1 MSDKLIF
8 KSVESY
14 KPNLI
19 VVAKPVCDTTGKPV
33 DFHITDTN
41 RFGAELIGCVTQ
53 LEGLPLSV
61 FFTNISDAGIGTEL
75 IRQALQNDPE
85 TQLVFFSHKLQLWL
99 RVMTEMMTDGNL
111 MATILDVTNDKL
123 REEQLKQQ
131 NDRLAA
137 LTDELEQS
145 RQVLRYKL
153 NKIEALNMELSHIA
167 YHDMLTGL
175 KNRSCFNKDIN
186 LLTTQISTAVKIFGI
201 MIIDIDNM
209 KNIND
214 SRGHTAG
221 DMLLCNAANA
231 LRQFKKDTIQL
242 YRFGGDEFL
251 VLATELETRDSM
263 ITVSDVIME
272 AFETAEISI
281 SAGITLY
288 PDDSILPDQLL
299 KFADMALH
307 EVKKQG
313 KHNSLFFSRSM
324 QDEFLNRLNIETK
337 LQKAINGQ
345 SFEMYFQPQ
354 VDISRNKLRG
364 FEALIRWYDP
374 ELGWIPPSK
383 FIPIAEETRQVIALG
398 EWVLETACRTLK
410 RWQEEYRFTG
420 IISVNISPVQL
431 KKASFIYDL
440 EQLIAEQDIDPT
452 KLEIEITEGV
462 FIENMESVVS
472 ILTQIKSMGIG
483 ISLDDFGTGYSSFNY
498 LQILPLTALKID
510 KSFISNIAARNSV
523 EADITDAI
531 VALVTKLGLDTIAEG
546 VETVE
551 QLQVLQSINC
561 RTTQGFLTGKPMPIS
576 LCEKML
582 SGDESAILRIETENR
597 QPIRY
602 SI

>member
-41 RFGAELIGCVTQ
+41 RFGAELIGRVTQ

-75 IRQALQNDPE
+75 MRQALQNDPE

-153 NKIEALNMELSHIA
+153 NKIETLNMELSHIA

-288 PDDSILPDQLL
+288 P
-299 KFADMALH
+299 A
-307 EVKKQG
+307 
-313 KHNSLFFSRSM
+313 
-324 QDEFLNRLNIETK
+324 
-337 LQKAINGQ
+337 
-345 SFEMYFQPQ
+345 
-354 VDISRNKLRG
+354 
-364 FEALIRWYDP
+364 
-374 ELGWIPPSK
+374 
-383 FIPIAEETRQVIALG
+383 TRF
-398 EWVLETACRTLK
+398 CRT
-410 RWQEEYRFTG
+410 
-420 IISVNISPVQL
+420 S
-431 KKASFIYDL
+431 
-440 EQLIAEQDIDPT
+440 
-452 KLEIEITEGV
+452 
-462 FIENMESVVS
+462 
-472 ILTQIKSMGIG
+472 
-483 ISLDDFGTGYSSFNY
+483 
-498 LQILPLTALKID
+498 
-510 KSFISNIAARNSV
+510 
-523 EADITDAI
+523 
-531 VALVTKLGLDTIAEG
+531 
-546 VETVE
+546 
-551 QLQVLQSINC
+551 C
-561 RTTQGFLTGKPMPIS
+561 
-576 LCEKML
+576 
-582 SGDESAILRIETENR
+582 
-597 QPIRY
+597 
-602 SI
+602 

>member
-1 MSDKLIF
+1 
-8 KSVESY
+8 
-14 KPNLI
+14 
-19 VVAKPVCDTTGKPV
+19 
-33 DFHITDTN
+33 
-41 RFGAELIGCVTQ
+41 
-53 LEGLPLSV
+53 
-61 FFTNISDAGIGTEL
+61 
-75 IRQALQNDPE
+75 
-85 TQLVFFSHKLQLWL
+85 
-99 RVMTEMMTDGNL
+99 
-111 MATILDVTNDKL
+111 
-123 REEQLKQQ
+123 
-131 NDRLAA
+131 
-137 LTDELEQS
+137 
-145 RQVLRYKL
+145 
-153 NKIEALNMELSHIA
+153 
-167 YHDMLTGL
+167 
-175 KNRSCFNKDIN
+175 
-186 LLTTQISTAVKIFGI
+186 
-201 MIIDIDNM
+201 
-209 KNIND
+209 
-214 SRGHTAG
+214 
-221 DMLLCNAANA
+221 
-231 LRQFKKDTIQL
+231 
-242 YRFGGDEFL
+242 
-251 VLATELETRDSM
+251 
-263 ITVSDVIME
+263 
-272 AFETAEISI
+272 
-281 SAGITLY
+281 
-288 PDDSILPDQLL
+288 
-299 KFADMALH
+299 MALH

-374 ELGWIPPSK
+374 ELGWIPPSN

-452 KLEIEITEGV
+452 MLEIEITEGV